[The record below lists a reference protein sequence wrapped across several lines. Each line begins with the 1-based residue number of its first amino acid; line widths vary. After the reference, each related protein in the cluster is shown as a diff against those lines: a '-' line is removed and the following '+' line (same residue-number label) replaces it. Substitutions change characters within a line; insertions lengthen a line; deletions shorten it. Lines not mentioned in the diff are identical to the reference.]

1 LINQYNKARHGDAYS
16 ISASPSFPSR
26 ACWLALQSKGECV
39 VMIAREWKCRVPE
52 AHGEGFTG
60 YLYETGIKDSSATSG
75 FLGAQIFRRALSA
88 KIELTLITYWDSLES
103 IKAFAGNDISQAR
116 LYPEDEVYEL
126 EPDLLVQHYEVIGH
140 QFSAEQRG

>member
-1 LINQYNKARHGDAYS
+1 MQ
-16 ISASPSFPSR
+16 
-26 ACWLALQSKGECV
+26 ALQSKGECA

-52 AHGEGFTG
+52 AHSAGFTG
-60 YLYETGIKDSSATSG
+60 YLYETGIKDSSATLG
-75 FLGAQIFRRALSA
+75 FLGAQIFRRSLAA
-88 KIELTLITYWDSLES
+88 KIELTLITYWDNLES

-126 EPDLLVQHYEVIGH
+126 EPDLSVQHYEVIEH